1 MRSCTLHNTHN
12 FVVTSL
18 GNGLAY
24 ILANKKEARDLIFQG
39 DDARAFEDQLEA
51 LTTGTPMLDYEDAL
65 RVIWAD
71 YRCIVS
77 VDDR

>member
-12 FVVTSL
+12 FSVTSL

-24 ILANKKEARDLIFQG
+24 LLANKPMKRDLIFQG
-39 DDARAFEDQLEA
+39 DDAREFEDQLEA

-71 YRCIVS
+71 YQCV
-77 VDDR
+77 VELDDR